1 MRRAHFLIF
10 LLSLFVLSCSS
21 SKTITR
27 TNASFTEKDE
37 IMINSNSSFPIASV
51 VGGGGELAKIEKERV
66 FIEMITNRNEKIEN
80 INGLS
85 LRKIDSAN
93 YIAEVNNDILFAT
106 NSFDLTS
113 DAMEILSE
121 LAAII
126 NETSNTSV
134 QVIGYTDNT
143 GTPDYNL
150 VLSKQRAITVGS
162 FLKTQGVENV
172 SEIGMGVENP
182 VASNKTSEGRRK
194 NRRVEIKL
202 SSNIS

>member
-1 MRRAHFLIF
+1 MRNAYFLIP
-10 LLSLFVLSCSS
+10 LLSLFALSCSS

-51 VGGGGELAKIEKERV
+51 VGGGGELAKIEKERI
-66 FIEMITNRNEKIEN
+66 FAEMITSRNEKIGN

-85 LRKIDSAN
+85 LREIDSAN

-150 VLSKQRAITVGS
+150 ALSNQRAITVGS
-162 FLKTQGVENV
+162 FLKMQGVENV
-172 SEIGMGVENP
+172 SEIGMGLENP

-202 SSNIS
+202 SA